1 MTITRTPLAML
12 ALAAFTTA
20 FAGDAGTLPAHQA
33 TACQASQCTMDMA
46 KAVHDAPAPE
56 ATGSWYLPTWE
67 EANAAS
73 NGTMACDE
81 TQSTAAPAKQ
91 DGAAASWYLPTAEE
105 GASAAVATMACCET
119 PCTMEQAG
127 EQAGE
132 QSSHAKSAPAEN
144 PVDAWYLPS

>member
-1 MTITRTPLAML
+1 MKITRTPLALL
-12 ALAAFTTA
+12 ALAAFAPA
-20 FAGDAGTLPAHQA
+20 FAGDAGSMPAHA
-33 TACQASQCTMDMA
+33 PSACQMASCTMDMA

-73 NGTMACDE
+73 NGVMACDE
-81 TQSTAAPAKQ
+81 TRSTAAPAKQ

-105 GASAAVATMACCET
+105 GAASAANPMACCET
-119 PCTMEQAG
+119 VCPMDQA
-127 EQAGE
+127 
-132 QSSHAKSAPAEN
+132 SHAKPTPARN